1 VDFSDY
7 NREVLEELTMPN
19 VLLNVPEKTTSDES
33 SPETDESSPETRFFA
48 GDWGALDTGIL
59 APLCRKIRWRKFQ
72 YIIQIYM

>member
-33 SPETDESSPETRFFA
+33 TPPETRFFA